1 MKILEWV
8 TELHGVD
15 VTLNGRDVMHGGTL
29 VFEEEIFFKRLH
41 PNQQWALLCEARK
54 LLNRM
59 EDSYERSQVARG
71 EVTQSDYEAL
81 RRRRAMGKPSIKKNP
96 FGGSH
101 A

>member
-8 TELHGVD
+8 TELRGVD
-15 VTLNGRDVMHGGTL
+15 VTLNGRDILHGGSLT
-29 VFEEEIFFKRLH
+29 FEEEIFFKRLH

-71 EVTQSDYEAL
+71 EVTQTDYEAL
-81 RRRRAMGKPSIKKNP
+81 RRRRAMGKPPIKKNP
-96 FGGSH
+96 FNG
-101 A
+101 

>member
-15 VTLNGRDVMHGGTL
+15 VTLNGRDIMNGGTVL
-29 VFEEEIFFKRLH
+29 FEEEIFFKKLH

-54 LLNRM
+54 LINRM
-59 EDSYERSQVARG
+59 EDSYETSQVARG
-71 EVTQSDYEAL
+71 EATQADYEVL
-81 RRRRAMGKPSIKKNP
+81 RKRRAMGRPPIRKNP
-96 FGGSH
+96 FGASQ